1 MCLDYH
7 TVNHDGSILHG
18 GELSCLP
25 PSARTG
31 TYVDHAAA
39 DVWGRN
45 TDNGEGAMLA
55 YANVY
60 LGCLA
65 LVLEFVAMAPV
76 WPEAAD

>member
-1 MCLDYH
+1 
-7 TVNHDGSILHG
+7 
-18 GELSCLP
+18 
-25 PSARTG
+25 
-31 TYVDHAAA
+31 
-39 DVWGRN
+39 
-45 TDNGEGAMLA
+45 MLA